1 MVLRACYRRWRL
13 QKVRAARRGHTAKAA
28 EIRRGVWVGRACKM
42 RELVGEDLEHG
53 CGLWLVGNRG
63 RQWIDG
69 LDQAGGEVVGSG
81 WIPRKMV
88 AAEWEGWD
96 KLPKV

>member
-1 MVLRACYRRWRL
+1 MKRD
-13 QKVRAARRGHTAKAA
+13 A
-28 EIRRGVWVGRACKM
+28 ERIWIMGAGSVGGETREAGV
-42 RELVGEDLEHG
+42 
-53 CGLWLVGNRG
+53 
-63 RQWIDG
+63 DG
-69 LDQAGGEVVGSG
+69 LDGSGGEVVGSG

>member
-1 MVLRACYRRWRL
+1 MP
-13 QKVRAARRGHTAKAA
+13 RGFGSLGA
-28 EIRRGVWVGRACKM
+28 GSVGGES
-42 RELVGEDLEHG
+42 REAG
-53 CGLWLVGNRG
+53 
-63 RQWIDG
+63 IDG
-69 LDQAGGEVVGSG
+69 LDGAGGEVVGSG

>member
-1 MVLRACYRRWRL
+1 MG
-13 QKVRAARRGHTAKAA
+13 AAL
-28 EIRRGVWVGRACKM
+28 
-42 RELVGEDLEHG
+42 LVGKTREAG
-53 CGLWLVGNRG
+53 
-63 RQWIDG
+63 IDG
-69 LDQAGGEVVGSG
+69 LDGAGGEVVGSG